1 MRCARWL
8 VPTALSLALAGPA
21 LAEGGEAMRVN
32 EISPAGGWVELVN
45 VTTDPDPPFFAPE
58 YVVRSYDGAANE
70 VASVTYP
77 QPVPFADLQKPL
89 VLSLALPA
97 GAGQVCFERQRRPQS
112 TLPFEEYRYHCM
124 GYGAVTKPAMRR
136 MLSSGPRP
144 IRMPIAPLP
153 GPGESAQRQACGRAV
168 AAPATQGAENVVV
181 RRACAGLR
189 IACDDP
195 RKWDQTTPRMKV
207 TTAREHDIDQPLFV
221 KFRMNELGSVSTRGA
236 VFGGRSGFPYG
247 PIVLKLPKNRTIRI
261 RIPMSAKAK
270 SAMKRELARGQLV
283 RLSVVSVGK
292 DNACFPNRYH
302 SSRIIKL
309 KR

>member
-21 LAEGGEAMRVN
+21 LAEGESMRVN
-32 EISPAGGWVELVN
+32 EISPSGGWVELMN
-45 VTTDPDPPFFAPE
+45 VAPEGGAPFFHPA

-70 VASVTYP
+70 VDSQTYA
-77 QPVPFADLQKPL
+77 QPVPFADAGIPF
-89 VLSLALPA
+89 VLSLTLPA
-97 GAGQVCFERQRRPQS
+97 GAGQVCFERQRNPNS
-112 TLPFEEYRYHCM
+112 TLPLEEYRYHCM

-144 IRMPIAPLP
+144 IKMPIAPLP
-153 GPGESAQRQACGRAV
+153 GPGESVQRQACGRAV

-181 RRACAGLR
+181 RSACAGLR
-189 IACDDP
+189 TACDDP
-195 RKWDQTTPRMKV
+195 RKWDQRAPRMKV
-207 TTAREHDIDQPLFV
+207 TVPREHDIDRPLFV

-247 PIVLKLPKNRTIRI
+247 PIERKLKKNRTIRI
-261 RIPMSAKAK
+261 RIPISRKAK
-270 SAMKRELARGQLV
+270 RAMKRELARGQLV

-302 SSRIIKL
+302 SSRIITL
-309 KR
+309 KP